1 MENEKVY
8 NKAVLVRMTESEH
21 RAWRKLAYLNEVS
34 MAHLMRELVEEK
46 IKSTKKMLTNADIV
60 IS

>member
-8 NKAVLVRMTESEH
+8 KKAVLVRMTEEEH

-34 MAHLMRELVEEK
+34 MASLVRECVEEK
-46 IKSTKKMLTNADIV
+46 LKNNKKVLINSDIA
-60 IS
+60 I

>member
-8 NKAVLVRMTESEH
+8 KKAVLVRMTEEEH

-34 MAHLMRELVEEK
+34 MASLIRGCVEERLK
-46 IKSTKKMLTNADIV
+46 NNKKLLINSDIA
-60 IS
+60 I

>member
-34 MAHLMRELVEEK
+34 MAHLVRECVEERLK
-46 IKSTKKMLTNADIV
+46 NNKKVLINSDIA
-60 IS
+60 I

>member
-8 NKAVLVRMTESEH
+8 KKAVLVRMTEEEH

-34 MAHLMRELVEEK
+34 MASLVRDCVEEK
-46 IKSTKKMLTNADIV
+46 LKSNRKVLINSDIA
-60 IS
+60 I

>member
-1 MENEKVY
+1 MENEKFY

-21 RAWRKLAYLNEVS
+21 KAWRKLAYINEVS
-34 MAHLMRELVEEK
+34 MASMVRDCVEKEL
-46 IKSTKKMLTNADIV
+46 KKYKKVLTNTDIV

>member
-8 NKAVLVRMTESEH
+8 NKAVLVRMTEDEH

-34 MAHLMRELVEEK
+34 MANIVRECVEEK
-46 IKSTKKMLTNADIV
+46 LKNNKKVLINSDIA
-60 IS
+60 I